1 MKLLIRKHR
10 RHIPKSGDYH
20 SADISAAN
28 FSESLKPLTKDSA
41 PDKIKKFSYIDIHGS
56 RSESRKKKSK
66 TKNISDMDLV
76 TISKY
81 INIGYYLVIP
91 ILVGVFLGVY
101 IDSKFA
107 TKPRYTL
114 VFLLLGTALTIYNL
128 FNLSKKDNA

>member
-1 MKLLIRKHR
+1 
-10 RHIPKSGDYH
+10 
-20 SADISAAN
+20 
-28 FSESLKPLTKDSA
+28 
-41 PDKIKKFSYIDIHGS
+41 
-56 RSESRKKKSK
+56 
-66 TKNISDMDLV
+66 MDLV

-81 INIGYYLVIP
+81 INIGYYLLIP

-128 FNLSKKDNA
+128 FNLSKKENA